1 MKHFLEWFRD
11 NNSKYAFATCSAV
24 ILYFLLG
31 NARVIFSAAGHFLG
45 FFSPVFAGV
54 IIAYILNPM
63 VKWGRDKVFSRMKN
77 QNAAWTASVAAT
89 IIIVVIF
96 AAILLIALIPQLVT
110 SALGFLE
117 NMNTYVNRLQHLISR
132 LARGKKDAPIDIT
145 TFTNYSDKL
154 LDTLQDYVT
163 GNLGDVI
170 TTSTGIG
177 HKLVNFGVSFVMAIY
192 FLNDK
197 KRIMEYTGI
206 ILKKLIPE
214 PWYEGIASFWQGC
227 NAILIRYIVCEI
239 LDALIVGV
247 SNFLFMVITGMP
259 YGALISVVVGVTNL
273 APTFGPIVG
282 GVIGTLILLLAEPR
296 NALYF
301 IIFTNVLQT
310 IDGYVIKPRMYGDTL
325 GISPILI
332 LISIIVGGRMF
343 GVAGM
348 VLGIPFAAIM
358 DYAIRK
364 ETYLKDLAKTLNRRG
379 GARADRQEGQEA
391 GEEDAHDE
399 AGESSGSGESSEG

>member
-247 SNFLFMVITGMP
+247 AQAFALFPGLSRSGTSISVARAFGLEKNFAVRYSLLMSIPAVLGSTILSLFSAMKSGIVWASVPAYLIGMVIAAAVGILAINVMSNLMKRGKFKVFS
-259 YGALISVVVGVTNL
+259 YYCWALGATVLIVS
-273 APTFGPIVG
+273 I
-282 GVIGTLILLLAEPR
+282 
-296 NALYF
+296 F
-301 IIFTNVLQT
+301 I
-310 IDGYVIKPRMYGDTL
+310 
-325 GISPILI
+325 
-332 LISIIVGGRMF
+332 
-343 GVAGM
+343 
-348 VLGIPFAAIM
+348 
-358 DYAIRK
+358 
-364 ETYLKDLAKTLNRRG
+364 
-379 GARADRQEGQEA
+379 
-391 GEEDAHDE
+391 
-399 AGESSGSGESSEG
+399 